1 MPRRDKLNIARYWQ
15 DRRTRGL
22 SLMHADFRTQ
32 EYAPHRHEALVVA
45 ATELGGSLVR
55 SRGIVE
61 QASASVLFV
70 FNPAE
75 PHSGRMGAS
84 PQWRYRALYLEQEAL
99 DAVAQGLGIEA
110 LPYFTRNLFPDRDLM
125 SGFLALHRALEAG
138 CDGWRERELMIA
150 TFGALFRRYG
160 SGGGRIALAPP
171 DQARLRTASE
181 IIHAGLNRPLSLTLL
196 AGALG
201 LTEYQLI
208 GLFKRTTGMT
218 PHAYITQVRLDHAR
232 SCLAAGLPIAD
243 AALAAGFYDQSALTR
258 HFKRCYGLT
267 PRQFARAVRS

>member
-84 PQWRYRALYLEQEAL
+84 RQWRYRALYLEQEAL
-99 DAVAQGLGIEA
+99 EAVALGLGIEA
-110 LPYFTRNLFPDRDLM
+110 LPYFTRNLLADRDLM

-138 CDGWRERELMIA
+138 HDGFCERELMIA

-171 DQARLRTASE
+171 DQARLGTAAE
-181 IIHAGLNRPLSLTLL
+181 IIHARLNRPLSLTLL
-196 AGALG
+196 AARLG

-218 PHAYITQVRLDHAR
+218 PHAYITQVRLDRAR
-232 SCLAAGLPIAD
+232 SCLAGGLPIAD

-267 PRQFARAVRS
+267 PLQFARAIRA

>member
-99 DAVAQGLGIEA
+99 DAVALGLGIEA

-125 SGFLALHRALEAG
+125 AGFLALHRALEAG
-138 CDGWRERELMIA
+138 CDGVRERELMIA

-160 SGGGRIALAPP
+160 SLGGRIATAPR
-171 DQARLRTASE
+171 DQARLRTAAE
-181 IIHAGLNRPLSLTLL
+181 IIHARLNRPLSLSLL
-196 AGALG
+196 AAALG